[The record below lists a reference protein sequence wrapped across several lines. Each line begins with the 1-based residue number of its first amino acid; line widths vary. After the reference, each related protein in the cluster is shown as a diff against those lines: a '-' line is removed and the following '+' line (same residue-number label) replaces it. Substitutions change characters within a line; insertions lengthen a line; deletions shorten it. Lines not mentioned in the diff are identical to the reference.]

1 MPSRTH
7 RADPPGAVSRRSHG
21 GYAGSYAEAWPEQQN
36 QPRRRT
42 ARGKRMGVLACVALV
57 ASAALIACSSDSP
70 APRTPVVRAPTATPR
85 PSPTPLPPNEVLFRA
100 GGVGIIEVAFNRI
113 VDEHVEAVDPA
124 ALLAAAWDGVRR
136 AADARGFAPPAAPSF
151 IGARAADFAAFEA
164 AYASLPGDLGED
176 RLTRFTAISA
186 MARSLDDC
194 HTFFIGPSAD
204 DARDVF
210 KDKALSDFGMTLA
223 GHPPV
228 ITDTESFSPASLA
241 GLRPGDT
248 IVGIN
253 DEATADAGPVD
264 VLLLLYEYEE
274 GSSVDVRLRRPGY
287 SDELTL
293 PLELTSYTPPNIQ
306 SQVINHDVGYVRIRS
321 WTGEGLA
328 RRLRTILERFSHDK
342 IAKWIIDLRGDP
354 GGVVD
359 DAAISLFVPDGVIV
373 RTLERG
379 GRIRETRASGDALE
393 HVPPLAILI
402 DDGSASMSESFALTL
417 QEYGI
422 ARLVGTK
429 SAGCIGE
436 TYVAGLG
443 AGSGLAVTFALIQGP
458 KSGDDAYR
466 SGLTPD
472 EIVERT
478 TDDIIANRDP
488 PLDAA
493 IAYLA
498 MPTATATPGS

>member
-1 MPSRTH
+1 MA
-7 RADPPGAVSRRSHG
+7 RA
-21 GYAGSYAEAWPEQQN
+21 
-36 QPRRRT
+36 
-42 ARGKRMGVLACVALV
+42 
-57 ASAALIACSSDSP
+57 ASS
-70 APRTPVVRAPTATPR
+70 TPR

-113 VDEHVEAVDPA
+113 VDEHVAPVDPG
-124 ALLAAAWDGVRR
+124 ALLKAAWDGVRR

-151 IGARAADFAAFEA
+151 TGVRAADFAAFEA

-176 RLTRFTAISA
+176 RLTRFTAINA
-186 MARSLDDC
+186 MARSLNDC

-204 DARDVF
+204 EADRDVF
-210 KDKALSDFGMTLA
+210 KDKVLSDFGMTLA

-248 IVGIN
+248 IVGIG
-253 DEATADAGPVD
+253 DEATDDGGPVD
-264 VLLLLYEYEE
+264 VLLLLYENEE
-274 GSSVDVRLRRPGY
+274 GSSVDVRVRRPGH
-287 SDELTL
+287 SEALTL
-293 PLELTSYTPPNIQ
+293 PLELTSYTPPNVQ
-306 SQVINHDVGYVRIRS
+306 SQVIDHDVGYVRIRS

-328 RRLRTILERFSHDK
+328 PQLRTILERFSDDG
-342 IAKWIIDLRGDP
+342 IDKWIIDLRGDP

-379 GRIRETRASGDALE
+379 GAIRETRASGDALD

-417 QEYGI
+417 REYGI

-443 AGSGLAVTFALIQGP
+443 DGSGLAVTFALIQGP

-478 TDDIIANRDP
+478 TDDIIADRDP

-498 MPTATATPGS
+498 MPTATATPES